1 MRRFSLACALLACLA
16 WPARAQ
22 EKPAG
27 AGSNSPDCRT
37 IVKAA
42 STHTGGHGFT
52 TDTTTACRYDKT
64 ASKATCTNT
73 YQDSHGTKT
82 TSVSVTTYA
91 SLTDMIAEVTVVPPL
106 RRSLRTDSTI
116 KGPRGTTT
124 STVVNSYD
132 RQHRHVEEAGT
143 ASAGQKS
150 TTTYTSW
157 DAAGRPT
164 AGRTVHPGVTTAL
177 AISYNDAT
185 RTQTTTSTGGG
196 LRMTCSMQFDANGN
210 QLSTRCL
217 GSAASSSNATTR
229 TTATERICR

>member
-1 MRRFSLACALLACLA
+1 MRRLFPACALLACLA
-16 WPARAQ
+16 WPALAQ
-22 EKPAG
+22 ETAG
-27 AGSNSPDCRT
+27 AGSNAPDCRT

-42 STHTGGHGFT
+42 ATHTGGHGFT
-52 TDTTTACRYDKT
+52 TDTTTACAYDKT
-64 ASKATCTNT
+64 TNKATCTNT

-91 SLTDMIAEVTVVPPL
+91 SLADVIDEVTVVPTL

-124 STVVNSYD
+124 STLVNTYD
-132 RQHRHVEEAGT
+132 RQHRHVEEVAT
-143 ASAGQKS
+143 ASAGQKA
-150 TTTYTSW
+150 TTTYSSW

-164 AGRTVHPGVTTAL
+164 AGRTVHPGVTTTL
-177 AISYNDAT
+177 AISYNDGT

-196 LRMTCSMQFDANGN
+196 LHITCSMQFDANGN

-217 GSAASSSNATTR
+217 GAAASSSNATTK